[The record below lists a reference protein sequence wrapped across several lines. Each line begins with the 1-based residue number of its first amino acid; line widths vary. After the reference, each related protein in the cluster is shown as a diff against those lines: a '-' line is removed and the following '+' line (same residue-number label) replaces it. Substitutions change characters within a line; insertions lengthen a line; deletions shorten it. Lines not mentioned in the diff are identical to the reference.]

1 MSVLQ
6 IKTRQIYPL
15 YPSCV
20 NICKTTFHKN
30 DIRFVLTSSCL
41 YDASCLIYVFAFVC
55 YSGVK
60 HILCSVFV
68 LFFVVLFVPYVA
80 SFSGLF
86 LYCFSSSCLYPILP
100 VSLCFSSSCL
110 YPMLPVSLDYPL
122 PVSLDYPF
130 FIVLSVFSYVYFS

>member
-30 DIRFVLTSSCL
+30 DIRFVFTFSCL
-41 YDASCLIYVFAFVC
+41 YDGSCLIYFCVC
-55 YSGVK
+55 LR
-60 HILCSVFV
+60 I
-68 LFFVVLFVPYVA
+68 VVSNTYCVA
-80 SFSGLF
+80 F

-100 VSLCFSSSCL
+100 VSLCFSSSCVYPILPVSLCFSSSCL
-110 YPMLPVSLDYPL
+110 YPILPVSLDY
-122 PVSLDYPF
+122 SF
-130 FIVLSVFSYVYFS
+130 FIVPSVFSYVYFP